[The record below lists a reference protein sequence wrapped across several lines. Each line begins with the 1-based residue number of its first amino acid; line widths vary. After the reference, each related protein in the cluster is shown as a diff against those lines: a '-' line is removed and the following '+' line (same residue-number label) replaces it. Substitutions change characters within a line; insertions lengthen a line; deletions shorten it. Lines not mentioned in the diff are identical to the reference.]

1 MDKDMQVFGLTV
13 SLVFLSLVIFWFGVG
28 MGEKWEKRRI
38 YNACLETNAS
48 MIHSDAVAK
57 CKEITK

>member
-1 MDKDMQVFGLTV
+1 MDKDMQVFGLIV
-13 SLVFLSLVIFWFGVG
+13 SLVFLSLVTFWFGVG
-28 MGEKWEKRRI
+28 MGEKWETRRI

-57 CKEITK
+57 CKEIIK